1 MSLKERFMRFMQG
14 RYGVDPFSKFLLGAA
29 VVCILLSTLFRSQI
43 ISLIGWILL
52 IYIYIRMFSR
62 DYSRRAA
69 ENQKFMQVVD
79 RIRGFF
85 RGNAGGSGAARDRD
99 HRIYRCPACG
109 QKTRVPR
116 GKGKIEIECPRCH
129 NKFIKRT

>member
-1 MSLKERFMRFMQG
+1 MQG

-62 DYSRRAA
+62 DYSRRTA

-85 RGNAGGSGAARDRD
+85 RGNAGGSGAAQDRD